1 MRRQRQAHT
10 TKHAENVTL
19 LLGLLE
25 ETEFYIRWNTVQL
38 LTVLLDNKPKQLQSS
53 IMTSPLGVSRLIDL
67 LEDER
72 EVIRNG
78 EYGIKLEAIV
88 RLTIS

>member
-1 MRRQRQAHT
+1 
-10 TKHAENVTL
+10 VTL